1 MNIIGTVWQGNDGKK
16 FKIINTAREQDNTW
30 VYYTNIKTEQTYS
43 CYLEAFLT
51 RFSEVPE

>member
-1 MNIIGTVWQGNDGKK
+1 MNIIGTVWQGSDGKK
-16 FKIINTAREQDNTW
+16 FKVINTDKEQDNTW
-30 VYYTNIKTEQTYS
+30 VYYTNVKTEQNYS